1 MRDEQSHRQDMALA
15 RKENQRFPVSKRHQI
30 AGIEFAIELSQSLP
44 ALCHN
49 RGTLKAK

>member
-1 MRDEQSHRQDMALA
+1 MRDEQSHRQDTAQA
-15 RKENQRFPVSKRHQI
+15 RKELKKFPVSKRYQI
-30 AGIEFAIELSQSLP
+30 AGIEIAIELSQSLP